1 MPETF
6 RRFFQK
12 EAIRN
17 FLKIFS
23 GAVFVQ
29 VLALALSPLY
39 ARLFTPEDFGLAAL
53 YLSIFSV
60 VSVLAT
66 ARYEQAIMLPRSDTD
81 ARSLFW
87 LVQMLAWGFS
97 IIVLIV
103 VAVFGG
109 QIATISGN
117 ARLEFWLWILVP
129 GIVMYAL
136 SQSCMYYANRT
147 KQFGIIAQN
156 TIVQGIT
163 LNGVRMI
170 SGFLRSPVNGLLI
183 GHIAAQIVA
192 TFQISWRN
200 RKLLAGIGTASIG
213 SMVAQAKAYAA
224 YPKYNMILNFT
235 NNLSGAL
242 PVLLFTR
249 GFSAEA
255 AGLFAFGYTF
265 IFRPL
270 TTFSQSLSQVLSQ
283 QIIEYH
289 NQGKPILVA
298 LQKLLKRQFYVG
310 IIPFLMLAL
319 LAPTIFKWFFPPDFH
334 LAGIFIRVLTP
345 WFFMVYL
352 TSPIAFIP
360 ELLNGQKKA
369 MKIDI
374 MYLILR
380 FFALAAGIL
389 LESILLSLVFFSAIS
404 TWVVGYNLY
413 WYLHLAGKHDIGT
426 TSIQKQKTI

>member
-1 MPETF
+1 MFF
-6 RRFFQK
+6 RT

-29 VLALALSPLY
+29 ILALALSPLY
-39 ARLFTPEDFGLAAL
+39 ARLFTPEDFGLAAI
-53 YLSIFSV
+53 YLSIFSI

-66 ARYEQAIMLPRSDTD
+66 AKYEQAIMLPRSDTD

-87 LVQMLAWGFS
+87 LVQILAWGFS
-97 IIVLIV
+97 MIVLIV

-109 QIATISGN
+109 QIAAISGN
-117 ARLEFWLWILVP
+117 ARLEFWLWILP
-129 GIVMYAL
+129 LGIVLYGIT
-136 SQSCMYYANRT
+136 QSCIYYANRT
-147 KQFGIIAQN
+147 KQFGVIAQS
-156 TIVQGIT
+156 TIVQGVT
-163 LNGVRMI
+163 LNGVRVI

-183 GHIAAQIVA
+183 GHITAQIIA
-192 TFQISWRN
+192 TIHIAWRN
-200 RKLLAGIGTASIG
+200 RKLLAGIGNISLG
-213 SMVAQAKAYAA
+213 SVLAQAKAYAA

-265 IFRPL
+265 IFKPL
-270 TTFSQSLSQVLSQ
+270 TTFSQSLSQVCSQ

-289 NQGKPILVA
+289 NQGKPILVP
-298 LQKLLKRQFYVG
+298 LQKLLKRQFWIGV
-310 IIPFLMLAL
+310 IPFILLAI
-319 LAPTIFKWFFPPDFH
+319 LAPTIFNWLFPPAFH
-334 LAGIFIRVLTP
+334 LAGVFIQVLTP

-352 TSPIAFIP
+352 TSPLAFIP

>member
-1 MPETF
+1 MLITETF
-6 RRFFQK
+6 RRFFRK
-12 EAIRN
+12 EALRN

-29 VLALALSPLY
+29 TLALALSPLY

-66 ARYEQAIMLPRSDTD
+66 ARYEQAIMLPRSDMD
-81 ARSLFW
+81 ARALFW
-87 LVQMLAWGFS
+87 LVQILAMGFS
-97 IIVLIV
+97 LIVLIV
-103 VAVFGG
+103 VAVFGSP
-109 QIATISGN
+109 IAAISGN
-117 ARLEFWLWILVP
+117 ARLEFWLWILP
-129 GIVMYAL
+129 FGIVLYGI

-147 KQFGIIAQN
+147 KQFGIITQS
-156 TIVQGIT
+156 TIVQGVT
-163 LNGVRMI
+163 LNGVRVI
-170 SGFLRSPVNGLLI
+170 SGFLRTPVNGLLI
-183 GHIAAQIVA
+183 GQIVA
-192 TFQISWRN
+192 QIFATLHIAWRN
-200 RKLLAGIGTASIG
+200 RKLLAGIGDTSLVSVI
-213 SMVAQAKAYAA
+213 SQAKVYVA
-224 YPKYNMILNFT
+224 YPKYNMLLNFT

-265 IFRPL
+265 IFKPL
-270 TTFSQSLSQVLSQ
+270 TIFSQSLSQVLSQ
-283 QIIEYH
+283 QIIEHH

-298 LQKLLKRQFYVG
+298 LQKLLKRQFWVG
-310 IIPFLMLAL
+310 VIPFILLAI
-319 LAPTIFKWFFPPDFH
+319 LAPTLFKWFFPQAFH
-334 LAGIFIRVLTP
+334 LAGVYIQVLTP

-352 TSPIAFIP
+352 TSPLAFIP

-380 FFALAAGIL
+380 FLALTAGIM
-389 LESILLSLVFFSAIS
+389 LESILLSLVFFSAVS

-413 WYLHLAGKHDIGT
+413 WYLHLASKHDIDT
-426 TSIQKQKTI
+426 TSIQK